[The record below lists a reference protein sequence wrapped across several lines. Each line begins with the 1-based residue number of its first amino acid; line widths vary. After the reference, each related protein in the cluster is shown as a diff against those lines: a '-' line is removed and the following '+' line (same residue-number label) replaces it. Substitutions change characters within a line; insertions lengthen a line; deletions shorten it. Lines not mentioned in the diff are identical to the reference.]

1 MKTIRT
7 DTTHLE
13 KKFTLIELLVVIA
26 IIAILASML
35 LPALNNAKQK
45 ALALECR
52 NKLSMI
58 GKAHA
63 QYLNDYRDWII
74 AAHGYR
80 NPETPTWNGSRYWF
94 AKIAYYTGKN
104 GYFIP
109 NPLNLND
116 FLKADNQMRTCTANP
131 LPNDATPNLGW
142 NFRWGW
148 INENNDLFSIAGRE
162 PKRTVNVKRPSGVS
176 LATDAA
182 RYVYGGDGGY
192 LPDSPMIIKDASNSP
207 LFPHNSIGN
216 HLFLDGHVDGI
227 SFREARSTYVSG
239 MWNKT
244 TINFLD

>member
-7 DTTHLE
+7 DTMHLE
-13 KKFTLIELLVVIA
+13 KKFTLIEILVVIA

-58 GKAHA
+58 GKAHV
-63 QYLNDYRDWII
+63 QYLNDYKDWII

-80 NPETPTWNGSRYWF
+80 NQETPAWNGSRYWF

-116 FLKADNQMRTCTANP
+116 FLKADNLMRTC
-131 LPNDATPNLGW
+131 
-142 NFRWGW
+142 
-148 INENNDLFSIAGRE
+148 
-162 PKRTVNVKRPSGVS
+162 
-176 LATDAA
+176 
-182 RYVYGGDGGY
+182 
-192 LPDSPMIIKDASNSP
+192 
-207 LFPHNSIGN
+207 
-216 HLFLDGHVDGI
+216 
-227 SFREARSTYVSG
+227 
-239 MWNKT
+239 
-244 TINFLD
+244 